1 LSAIP
6 SIMRLPSLKFLKT
19 FQVAAQHQSF
29 KIAADELCITPS
41 AISHQIKSL
50 EQQLGI
56 ALFDRGPH
64 SLVLTEAGRKYL
76 LSIDAIFS
84 RLETVTEQLRIRYGR
99 SVVRLHVPPFFA
111 SEMLMPRL
119 QTFMQL
125 RPDMDIHI
133 NTVGGSLQSH
143 PAEADLSVVVDAVPD
158 EGLASYR
165 LFEQTFVPACS
176 PQLRQDAAIS
186 SIDDLNAQ
194 TLLIHEARRDGW
206 QRWAEMSGRE
216 NLQPRSVVRF
226 DTMQAVVQA
235 AESGI
240 GVALVSTRLSA
251 GRFSTGSLVKL
262 FETELPTG
270 EAYYLIYRRED
281 SERAEINSLTSWLL
295 SEFADAA

>member
-1 LSAIP
+1 
-6 SIMRLPSLKFLKT
+6 MRLPSLKFLKT
-19 FQVAAQHQSF
+19 FQVAAQKQSF
-29 KIAADELCITPS
+29 KLAAEELCVTPS

-50 EQQLGI
+50 ETQLGI
-56 ALFDRGPH
+56 PLFERGPH
-64 SLVLTEAGRKYL
+64 SLLLTEAGNHYL
-76 LSIDAIFS
+76 HALDTVFS
-84 RLETVTEQLRIRYGR
+84 RLESATEQLRVRYGR

-143 PAEADLSVVVDAVPD
+143 PPDADLSVVVDAAPA
-158 EGLASYR
+158 EGLAGYR

-176 PQLRQDAAIS
+176 PQLLHDT
-186 SIDDLNAQ
+186 SIASIEDLDDQ

-206 QRWAEMSGRE
+206 QRWAELLGRI
-216 NLQPRSVVRF
+216 NLHPRNVVRF
-226 DTMQAVVQA
+226 DTMQSVVQA

-240 GVALVSTRLSA
+240 GIGLVSTPLSRT
-251 GRFSTGSLVKL
+251 RFRAGSLVKL
-262 FETELPTG
+262 FKEELPTG
-270 EAYYLIYRRED
+270 EAYYLIHRRED
-281 SERAEINSLTSWLL
+281 SERAEVTALTQWLL

>member
-1 LSAIP
+1 
-6 SIMRLPSLKFLKT
+6 M
-19 FQVAAQHQSF
+19 
-29 KIAADELCITPS
+29 
-41 AISHQIKSL
+41 KSL
-50 EQQLGI
+50 ETQLGI

-64 SLVLTEAGRKYL
+64 SLLLTEAGQKYL

-84 RLETVTEQLRIRYGR
+84 RLEAVTEQLRIRYGR

-119 QTFMQL
+119 QMFMQT
-125 RPDMDIHI
+125 RPEMDIHI
-133 NTVGGSLQSH
+133 STVGGTLQSH
-143 PAEADLSVVVDAVPD
+143 PAEADLSVVVDAVPA
-158 EGLASYR
+158 EGLTSYR

-176 PQLRQDAAIS
+176 PQLQHDASIS
-186 SIDDLNAQ
+186 SIDDLNEQ
-194 TLLIHEARRDGW
+194 TLLIHDARRDGW

-235 AESGI
+235 AESGM
-240 GVALVSTRLSA
+240 GVGLVSTRLSA
-251 GRFSTGSLVKL
+251 PRFRAGSLIKL
-262 FETELPTG
+262 FEKELPTG

-281 SERAEINSLTSWLL
+281 SERVEVHSLTQWLL

>member
-1 LSAIP
+1 
-6 SIMRLPSLKFLKT
+6 MRLPSLKFLKT
-19 FQVAAQHQSF
+19 FQVAAQRQSF
-29 KIAADELCITPS
+29 KLAAEELCVTPS

-50 EQQLGI
+50 ETQLGI
-56 ALFDRGPH
+56 LLFDRGPH
-64 SLVLTEAGRKYL
+64 SLTLTEAGSHYL
-76 LSIDAIFS
+76 HALDSVFS
-84 RLETVTEQLRIRYGR
+84 RLESVTEQIRIRYGR

-125 RPDMDIHI
+125 RPDVDIHI

-143 PAEADLSVVVDAVPD
+143 PAEADLSIVVDAAPAD
-158 EGLASYR
+158 GLASFR

-176 PQLRQDAAIS
+176 PQLLQGNAIIS
-186 SIDDLNAQ
+186 VEDLDDQ

-206 QRWAEMSGRE
+206 QRWAELLGRAH
-216 NLQPRSVVRF
+216 LHPRNVVRF
-226 DTMQAVVQA
+226 DTMHSVVQA

-240 GVALVSTRLSA
+240 GIALVSAPLTNTRFRA
-251 GRFSTGSLVKL
+251 GSLVKL
-262 FETELPTG
+262 FKEVLPTG

-281 SERAEINSLTSWLL
+281 SARTEVTALTEWLL

>member
-1 LSAIP
+1 
-6 SIMRLPSLKFLKT
+6 MRLPSLKFLKT
-19 FQVAAQHQSF
+19 FQVAAQRQSF
-29 KIAADELCITPS
+29 KLAAEDLCVTPS

-50 EQQLGI
+50 ETQLGI
-56 ALFDRGPH
+56 TLFERGAH
-64 SLVLTEAGRKYL
+64 SLALTEAGRHYMHAL
-76 LSIDAIFS
+76 DTVFS
-84 RLETVTEQLRIRYGR
+84 RLESVTEQLRVRYGR

-119 QTFMQL
+119 QAFMQM

-143 PAEADLSVVVDAVPD
+143 PADADLSVVVDASPA
-158 EGLASYR
+158 EGLTSYR

-176 PQLRQDAAIS
+176 PQLLQDTSIDT
-186 SIDDLNAQ
+186 IDDLDDQ

-206 QRWAEMSGRE
+206 QRWAELLGRI
-216 NLQPRSVVRF
+216 NLHPRNVVRF
-226 DTMQAVVQA
+226 DTMQSVVQA

-240 GVALVSTRLSA
+240 GIALVSTPLSRT
-251 GRFSTGSLVKL
+251 RFNSGSLVKL
-262 FETELPTG
+262 FEKELPTG

-281 SERAEINSLTSWLL
+281 SERAEVTALTKWLL

>member
-1 LSAIP
+1 
-6 SIMRLPSLKFLKT
+6 MRLPSLKFLKT
-19 FQVAAQHQSF
+19 FQIAAQEQSF
-29 KIAADELCITPS
+29 KAAAEELYITPS
-41 AISHQIKSL
+41 AVSHQIKTL
-50 EQQLGI
+50 ETQLGI
-56 ALFDRGPH
+56 VLFDRGPH
-64 SLVLTEAGRKYL
+64 SLTLTEAGKKYL

-84 RLETVTEQLRIRYGR
+84 RLEAVTEQLRIHYGR

-133 NTVGGSLQSH
+133 NTVGGTLQSH
-143 PAEADLSVVVDAVPD
+143 PAEADLSVVVDAVPA
-158 EGLASYR
+158 EGLTSYR

-176 PQLRQDAAIS
+176 PQLQQEAAIRS
-186 SIDDLNAQ
+186 VDDLNEQ
-194 TLLIHEARRDGW
+194 TLLVHEARHDGW
-206 QRWAEMSGRE
+206 ERWAEMIGRE
-216 NLQPRSVVRF
+216 NLQPRSVVRL

-251 GRFSTGSLVKL
+251 PRFHAGSLVRL
-262 FETELPTG
+262 FETEMPTG

-281 SERAEINSLTSWLL
+281 SERTEVNSLTQWLL